1 MNTRSERGILF
12 DVQRFCLHDGP
23 GIRTTVFFKGC
34 PLNCAWCHNPE
45 SKSPLPELSF
55 HRESCIGCG
64 ECKKACTHE
73 NCVHCFACA
82 GACPSGAR
90 TKIGYE
96 ATVDE
101 VIATA
106 LRDRPFYGQA
116 GGVTISGGEPF
127 MQPAFLLAVLEAAKE
142 HGLHTAIETSGAAK
156 ESDLLAAAAYT
167 DLFLFDIKGIPGE
180 THRRYVGC
188 DGQSLHDNLRL
199 LDAHG
204 ARSVLRCPIVPGV
217 QDNAAH
223 FAYLACLAK
232 ELRHVTEIDIEPYH
246 TAGLAKAK
254 DLGRTDIFTVEN
266 YDKAAFRGKIERE
279 FLPLL
284 ADVGVPVSLY

>member
-1 MNTRSERGILF
+1 MNTRSECGILF

-23 GIRTTVFFKGC
+23 GIRTTVFLKGC

-45 SKSPLPELSF
+45 SKSPLSELSF

-64 ECKKACTHE
+64 ECKKVCTHE

-106 LRDRPFYGQA
+106 LRDRPFYGQD

-142 HGLHTAIETSGAAK
+142 QGLHTAIETSGAAK

-204 ARSVLRCPIVPGV
+204 AKSVLRCPIIPGV

-223 FAYLACLAK
+223 FAYLARLAK